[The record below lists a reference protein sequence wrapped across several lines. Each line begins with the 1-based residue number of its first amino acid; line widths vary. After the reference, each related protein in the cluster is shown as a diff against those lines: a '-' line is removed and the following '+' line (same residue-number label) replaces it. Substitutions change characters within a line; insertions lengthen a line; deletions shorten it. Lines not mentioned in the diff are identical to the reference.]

1 MPWLDYCASQEA
13 EDSHR
18 KLKSYLNS
26 IKTDNRRYSGL
37 SIRFEVDG
45 DILKVDGFGGRRP
58 LHRRGVWG
66 RLMPPVGYRGRAPLG
81 VQGAKPP

>member
-1 MPWLDYCASQEA
+1 MHGPCIIAP
-13 EDSHR
+13 
-18 KLKSYLNS
+18 
-26 IKTDNRRYSGL
+26 GL

-66 RLMPPVGYRGRAPLG
+66 AAVAADAPSG
-81 VQGAKPP
+81 VQGQSPIGGPGGIAPGSKMNLTF